1 MPFVFDATFM
11 ETTQIGNYDRAAEEY
26 FGDNVIR
33 LGLPRPDSWRK
44 FGWKSAPGDISDY
57 LLEVGDIG
65 IVGGFEAG
73 FDWDEHPFA
82 EYGVYVWPVTTKAEV
97 DANPKLTV
105 LEAMHLWDHI
115 RSAGNHRAVIGAR
128 LSQNHH
134 ATAYVSFDRKVE
146 IVGDTIFYRLGNLET
161 TNVGAADANGE
172 HLELAGAYAAASIQ
186 IRADWAALLH
196 YVETANQKAKVI
208 PVIITERA
216 EPTATDIIFY
226 ELMRVAIDQLYDNHS
241 YREEVG
247 EDMAL
252 DFDEPQLTSSPCWN
266 GIPRQL
272 SRERS
277 NEIVLAE
284 PDAAFQKELTYHCNV
299 VERLDRYD
307 AVSGLLDIQGQAEG
321 QGNDKLLGIARKL
334 LIKLGF
340 YRIMPK
346 DEIASTVTLGGRKP
360 WNFRIEE
367 TAYTSDYTIEDW
379 SLVYRRR

>member
-82 EYGVYVWPVTTKAEV
+82 EYGVYVWPVTMKAEV

-105 LEAMHLWDHI
+105 LEGMHLWDHI
-115 RSAGNHRAVIGAR
+115 RTAGNHRAVIGAR
-128 LSQNHH
+128 LSHNHH

-146 IVGDTIFYRLGNLET
+146 IVGDTIFYRVGNLEA
-161 TNVGAADANGE
+161 TNVGTVDANGE

-186 IRADWAALLH
+186 IRADWATLLH

-208 PVIITERA
+208 PVIITERT

-241 YREEVG
+241 YRDESG

-252 DFDEPQLTSSPCWN
+252 DFEEPQLTSSPCWN

-272 SRERS
+272 SRERA
-277 NEIVLAE
+277 NEIVHAE
-284 PDAAFQKELTYHCNV
+284 PDAAFQEELTYHCNV

-307 AVSGLLDIQGQAEG
+307 AVSGLLDIQDQAEG
-321 QGNDKLLGIARKL
+321 QGNAELLKIARKL
-334 LIKLGF
+334 LIKVGF
-340 YRIMPK
+340 YRIMP
-346 DEIASTVTLGGRKP
+346 DEEIASTVTMGGRKP
-360 WNFRIEE
+360 WNFRIDG

-379 SLVYRRR
+379 LLVYHRR

>member
-82 EYGVYVWPVTTKAEV
+82 EYGVYVWPVTMKAEV
-97 DANPKLTV
+97 DANPTLTV

-128 LSQNHH
+128 LSHNHH

-146 IVGDTIFYRLGNLET
+146 IVGDTIFYRLGNLEA
-161 TNVGAADANGE
+161 TNVGTVDANGE

-241 YREEVG
+241 YRDESG

-252 DFDEPQLTSSPCWN
+252 DFEEPQLTSSPCWN

-272 SRERS
+272 SRERA
-277 NEIVLAE
+277 NEIVHAE
-284 PDAAFQKELTYHCNV
+284 PDAAFQEELTYHCKV

-307 AVSGLLDIQGQAEG
+307 AVSGLLDIHGQAEG
-321 QGNDKLLGIARKL
+321 QGNAELLKTARKL
-334 LIKLGF
+334 LIKVGF
-340 YRIMPK
+340 YRIMP
-346 DEIASTVTLGGRKP
+346 DEEIASTVTMGGRKP
-360 WNFRIEE
+360 WNFRIDGF
-367 TAYTSDYTIEDW
+367 AYTSDYTIEDW
-379 SLVYRRR
+379 SLVYHRR